1 MDPIS
6 KEFSKV
12 EKKQQEVADLTID
25 NIDKIINEIREAQK
39 RLETDPASIG
49 ATLNELEQKFKEL
62 TAKTLESH
70 KELQKVIVRYEKI
83 VDKKWKNDITIASN
97 PEVFADKE
105 KVLNTTVALHF
116 IREGRFELA
125 NTFIKEAQLDIP
137 DTIQTQFHEMYQIL
151 GDIKL
156 EKLESAIEWARSKSK
171 ELEKRGST
179 LEFELHR
186 QRYVQLLIDDRREE
200 ALAYA
205 RKKFPLFH
213 SRHIFDIKRL
223 MCALAFSTR
232 LLTSPYKDLLSSDL
246 WIELQN
252 KFMRDFCNLLG
263 MSSESPLYISV
274 TVGATALPTILKMA
288 TIMKEKKN
296 EWSQQD
302 ELPVEVPLPDYM
314 RYHSIFAC
322 PVSKEQST
330 EKNPPMMLPC
340 GHVICQ
346 ESLNK
351 LSRGNSRFKCP
362 YCPHESTAN
371 QALRIYF

>member
-1 MDPIS
+1 MESIS

-12 EKKQQEVADLTID
+12 EKKQQEVADLTVD
-25 NIDKIINEIREAQK
+25 NIEKMINEIQEAQK
-39 RLETDPASIG
+39 RLENDPENAGVS
-49 ATLNELEQKFKEL
+49 LKKLEQNFKEL
-62 TAKTLESH
+62 AAKALESH
-70 KELQKVIVRYEKI
+70 KEFQKVIARYEKI

-97 PEVFADKE
+97 PEVFANKE

-125 NTFIKEAQLDIP
+125 NRFIREAQLCIP

-151 GDIKL
+151 GAIKL
-156 EKLESAIEWARSKSK
+156 ENLEPAIEWARLKSK

-186 QRYVQLLIDDRREE
+186 QRYVQLLIDRQEE

-205 RKKFPLFH
+205 RRKFYLFRA
-213 SRHIFDIKRL
+213 RHIFDIQRL
-223 MCALAFSTR
+223 MCALAFKTR
-232 LLTSPYKDLLSSDL
+232 LSTSPYKDLLSPDL

-330 EKNPPMMLPC
+330 EENPPMMLPC
-340 GHVICQ
+340 GHVICK

>member
-1 MDPIS
+1 MESIS

-12 EKKQQEVADLTID
+12 EKKQQEVADLTVD
-25 NIDKIINEIREAQK
+25 NIEKMINEIQEAQK
-39 RLETDPASIG
+39 RLENDPENAGVS
-49 ATLNELEQKFKEL
+49 LKKLEQNFKEL
-62 TAKTLESH
+62 AAKALESH
-70 KELQKVIVRYEKI
+70 KEFQKVIVRYEKI

-97 PEVFADKE
+97 PEVFANKE

-125 NTFIKEAQLDIP
+125 NRFIREAQLCIP

-151 GDIKL
+151 GAIKL
-156 EKLESAIEWARSKSK
+156 ENLEPAIEWARLKSK

-186 QRYVQLLIDDRREE
+186 QRYVQLLIDRQEE

-205 RKKFPLFH
+205 RRKFYLFRA
-213 SRHIFDIKRL
+213 RHIFDIQRL
-223 MCALAFSTR
+223 MCALAFKTR
-232 LLTSPYKDLLSSDL
+232 LSTSPYKDLLSPDL

-330 EKNPPMMLPC
+330 EENPPMMLPC
-340 GHVICQ
+340 GHVICK

-351 LSRGNSRFKCP
+351 LSRVASN
-362 YCPHESTAN
+362 A
-371 QALRIYF
+371 RIVLMKAQQIRHCVFIFN

>member
-1 MDPIS
+1 MELIS

-12 EKKQQEVADLTID
+12 EKKQKEVADSTVD
-25 NIDKIINEIREAQK
+25 NIEKMINEIQEAQK
-39 RLETDPASIG
+39 RLENDPENAG
-49 ATLNELEQKFKEL
+49 VALKELEQKFKEL
-62 TAKTLESH
+62 AAKSLESH
-70 KELQKVIVRYEKI
+70 KEFQKVIARYEKS

-97 PEVFADKE
+97 PEVFANKE

-125 NTFIKEAQLDIP
+125 NRFIREAHLCIP

-151 GDIKL
+151 GAIKL
-156 EKLESAIEWARSKSK
+156 EDLEPAIEWARLKSK

-186 QRYVQLLIDDRREE
+186 QRYVQLLIDRQEE
-200 ALAYA
+200 ALTYA
-205 RKKFPLFH
+205 RRKFYLF
-213 SRHIFDIKRL
+213 RAHIQRL
-223 MCALAFSTR
+223 MCALAFKTR
-232 LLTSPYKDLLSSDL
+232 LSTSPYKDLLSPDL

-330 EKNPPMMLPC
+330 EENPPMMLPC
-340 GHVICQ
+340 GHVICK

-351 LSRGNSRFKCP
+351 LSRGNR
-362 YCPHESTAN
+362 
-371 QALRIYF
+371 

>member
-1 MDPIS
+1 MDSIS

-12 EKKQQEVADLTID
+12 EKKQQEVADSTID
-25 NIDKIINEIREAQK
+25 NIDKIINEIQEAQK
-39 RLETDPASIG
+39 RLETDPVSAG
-49 ATLNELEQKFKEL
+49 AILKELELKFKEL
-62 TAKTLESH
+62 TTKTLESH
-70 KELQKVIVRYEKI
+70 KELQKVIIRYEKI

-97 PEVFADKE
+97 PEVFANKE

-125 NTFIKEAQLDIP
+125 NTFIREAQLDIP
-137 DTIQTQFHEMYQIL
+137 NTIQTQFHEMYQIL

-156 EKLESAIEWARSKSK
+156 EKLEPAIEWARTKSK

-186 QRYVQLLIDDRREE
+186 QRYVQLLIDNRREE
-200 ALAYA
+200 ALVYA
-205 RKKFPLFH
+205 KKKFPLFH

-223 MCALAFSTR
+223 MCALAFSNR
-232 LLTSPYKDLLSSDL
+232 LSTSPYKDLLSPDL

-340 GHVICQ
+340 GHVICH

-362 YCPHESTAN
+362 YCPHESIAN